1 MADLPVKTIANNRR
15 AYHDYA
21 FEEQFE
27 CGIEL
32 LGSEVKS
39 LRAGHVNF
47 ADSYGRIR
55 NGELWLAGL
64 RISPYSEASIFNH
77 EPDRLRRLLIHKQE
91 IKRLAR
97 KVDERGF
104 TLIPTRLYFKGG
116 LIKVQLG
123 LGKGK
128 REYDKRHDIKQR
140 DQKRETQRIIRENL
154 K

>member
-1 MADLPVKTIANNRR
+1 MADLPTKTIASNRR

-21 FEEQFE
+21 FDEEFE

-39 LRAGHVNF
+39 VRGRHVSFSDSF
-47 ADSYGRIR
+47 ARVRD
-55 NGELWLAGL
+55 GELWLVGL

-77 EPDRLRRLLIHKQE
+77 EPDRVRRLLVHKQE
-91 IKRLAR
+91 AKRLAR
-97 KVDERGF
+97 KLDERGF

-116 LIKVQLG
+116 LIKVKLG

-128 REYDKRHDIKQR
+128 REYDKRQDIKQR
-140 DQKRETQRIIRENL
+140 DQQRDAQREIRDHL
-154 K
+154 R